1 MNLQN
6 SVLSND
12 RFFIF
17 GLKNLLSQEFLSDFF
32 TVLDLDNMS
41 KDEIGKM
48 KINNKEIVA
57 FASNDLSSLNADNF
71 GEVAV
76 LDKRCSLK
84 DIVGYFMLKN
94 KNGIYNSTMNLTKRE
109 KEILRL
115 LKKGLSHDAVSQ
127 ELNIKH
133 KTVYT
138 YRRNIMQKLGCENRI
153 DFQNLLL
160 QTQ

>member
-1 MNLQN
+1 MNAQN
-6 SVLSND
+6 CIFSND
-12 RFFIF
+12 SFFIF
-17 GLKNLLSQEFLSDFF
+17 GLKSLLSQEFLSDFF

-41 KDEIGKM
+41 KDEVRNIKY
-48 KINNKEIVA
+48 NDKELVA
-57 FASNDLSSLNADNF
+57 FASNDLSSLNAGNF
-71 GEVAV
+71 GEVAI
-76 LDKRCSLK
+76 LDKKCSLK

-94 KNGIYNSTMNLTKRE
+94 KNGIYNSTMNLTRRE
-109 KEILRL
+109 KEILKL
-115 LKKGLSHDAVSQ
+115 LKKGLSHDDVSQ

-160 QTQ
+160 KTQ